1 MPADI
6 RSCPVQRVALV
17 VLDGLRPDA
26 IARFRLQLGLARPES
41 CVGRP
46 LLQAFAKLPMAA

>member
-6 RSCPVQRVALV
+6 RPSPVRRVVLV

-26 IARFRLQLGLARPES
+26 IARFHLS
-41 CVGRP
+41 
-46 LLQAFAKLPMAA
+46 LLQAFAKLPVAA